1 MSTQRAVGRSV
12 NRVEGR
18 EKVTGAAVYTADHEV
33 PDVAYAVL
41 VQAEVPRG
49 QVTVES
55 LRAGNRLAAA
65 APGVCCVLT
74 PMNCP
79 PLQAPPRDMSYDLP
93 LERRPP
99 LSDLTVQHVGQHMAV
114 IVADTFENAA

>member
-18 EKVTGAAVYTADHEV
+18 EKVTGAAVYTADQEV
-33 PDVAYAVL
+33 PDAAYAVL
-41 VQAEVPRG
+41 VQAEVPHG

-55 LRAGNRLAAA
+55 LRAGNRLAAN

-74 PMNCP
+74 PLNCP
-79 PLQAPPRDMSYDLP
+79 PLQAPP
-93 LERRPP
+93 
-99 LSDLTVQHVGQHMAV
+99 
-114 IVADTFENAA
+114 